1 VGSPTVGSPTA
12 PHVDLPPLGPNVV
25 SEGQVNDASAG
36 RCRHFPMTGEIGSP
50 LDQENKLAE
59 AYANMTEAAV
69 REAFALWVRPED
81 LAVVVKGP

>member
-1 VGSPTVGSPTA
+1 
-12 PHVDLPPLGPNVV
+12 
-25 SEGQVNDASAG
+25 
-36 RCRHFPMTGEIGSP
+36 MTGEIGSP